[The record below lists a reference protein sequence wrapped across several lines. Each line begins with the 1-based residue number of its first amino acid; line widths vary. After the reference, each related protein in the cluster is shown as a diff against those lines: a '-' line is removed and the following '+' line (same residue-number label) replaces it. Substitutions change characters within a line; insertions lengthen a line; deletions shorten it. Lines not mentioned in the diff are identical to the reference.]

1 MRGSPTKIAH
11 ASLPMGGS
19 MHGHKVRRVIVEG
32 DLAVDHHGNAQ
43 LVETSRAQQGL
54 VDGIP
59 G

>member
-1 MRGSPTKIAH
+1 
-11 ASLPMGGS
+11 